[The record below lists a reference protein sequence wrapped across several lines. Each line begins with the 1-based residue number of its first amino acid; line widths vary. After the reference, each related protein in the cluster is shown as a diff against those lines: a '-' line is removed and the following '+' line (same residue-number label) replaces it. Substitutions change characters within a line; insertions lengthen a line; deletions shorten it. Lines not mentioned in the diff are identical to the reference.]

1 MRRPSTKHVIAHT
14 DVSFDGAHHRAISSS
29 AASISNDMR
38 RGPSG
43 FTGNGGDIDSKSSYG
58 FMGAAD
64 IASDA
69 GEEIMHEITRYS
81 LTIVA
86 SFCLVILAAERAFG
100 QVPDNEAAFGGPH
113 DQPGQ
118 RRPLKVMGEAP
129 NGDLFIA
136 DTMFDAV
143 RVLRLPSGSATAVRD
158 VVFVS
163 GLKQPF
169 GIAFYPLGS
178 NPRWVYIAS
187 SDGVVR
193 LRYRDGDLK
202 ATGKPEQIVA
212 GLPTT
217 YYHAR
222 DVAVSTDGHPLYF
235 SVGSVFDP
243 HDAYTQIVATAQRDC
258 EGMTVQPATGEL
270 GCIESESGGLGDNA
284 PHSASLQK
292 VTYRGGARA
301 TGAAAGRPL
310 E

>member
-1 MRRPSTKHVIAHT
+1 
-14 DVSFDGAHHRAISSS
+14 
-29 AASISNDMR
+29 
-38 RGPSG
+38 
-43 FTGNGGDIDSKSSYG
+43 
-58 FMGAAD
+58 
-64 IASDA
+64 
-69 GEEIMHEITRYS
+69 MHGITRCS
-81 LTIVA
+81 LMIVA
-86 SFCLVILAAERAFG
+86 YFCVVTLAAERAFG
-100 QVPDNEAAFGGPH
+100 RCQMTNRPTVARSNE
-113 DQPGQ
+113 QPGP
-118 RRPLKVMGEAP
+118 RPPPKVMREAP

-143 RVLRLPSGSATAVRD
+143 RVLRFPSGSATAVRD
-158 VVFVS
+158 EVFVS

-178 NPRWVYIAS
+178 NPRWVYIAD

-217 YYHAR
+217 YYYAR
-222 DVAVSTDGHPLYF
+222 DVAVSADGHPLYF
-235 SVGSVFDP
+235 SVGSVLDP
-243 HDAYTQIVATAQRDC
+243 HDAYTQIAATAQRNC

-270 GCIESESGGLGDNA
+270 GCIESESGRLGDNA
-284 PHSASLQK
+284 PHSVSLQK